1 MKKKRLNPYQTG
13 KCQNG
18 EKIGNERAV
27 AASRIKTKIFNNNI
41 QNSNLTHIV
50 RTSTCGRKSLE
61 MQSQLFSRV
70 FWVPQQVI
78 SILECIDQRVH

>member
-1 MKKKRLNPYQTG
+1 MNVRWPQLT
-13 KCQNG
+13 
-18 EKIGNERAV
+18 
-27 AASRIKTKIFNNNI
+27 AAAATCGGRIKTKIFNNNI